1 MTDVLRQKGG
11 KWGKMSERKTVY
23 QHEKKIH
30 YVESARLLMT
40 NGNRR

>member
-1 MTDVLRQKGG
+1 MYYG
-11 KWGKMSERKTVY
+11 KNGESGGKMSERKTVY